1 MSYRNAWM
9 LLFMAGCAGPAM
21 QSRSAQPAS
30 SFVRLQVQTLAGAGP
45 SADWQS
51 LIPGG
56 TLTSGSMFS
65 VKVVVPSP
73 LYVSLWQ
80 RQGDGS
86 TAQLYPQQ
94 PAPSTDNLEAGVP
107 AEPARAAHLPSPGK
121 WFALDERVGE
131 ERLFVLASVQKL
143 TLESARKLVS
153 DRGEPSC
160 ERNREP
166 PAELKERDRG
176 ETVFG
181 PLDPDGIAILCF
193 PFSHRPK

>member
-1 MSYRNAWM
+1 MSLRSAWM
-9 LLFMAGCAGPAM
+9 LLLFASCAPAM
-21 QSRSAQPAS
+21 QSRSVQPAS
-30 SFVRLQVQTLAGAGP
+30 SFVRLQVQALAGAGP

-56 TLTSGSMFS
+56 TMTSGSMFS

-86 TAQLYPQQ
+86 PAQLYPQPLAPQADSVESGVAAQ
-94 PAPSTDNLEAGVP
+94 PAQ
-107 AEPARAAHLPSPGK
+107 AAHLPSPGK
-121 WFALDERVGE
+121 WFALDERIGE

-143 TLESARKLVS
+143 SLEEARKLVS

-166 PAELKERDRG
+166 PPEVKERDRG

-181 PLDPDGIAILCF
+181 PLTPDGIAILCF
-193 PFSHRPK
+193 PFSHRPR